1 MNETLTYFAINWL
14 PLLII
19 ASYALAVVA
28 GIAHLRNQFR
38 RRALSANE
46 LLLWVLFVIAVPFGG
61 FIVLIL
67 FSGRGR
73 QKSG

>member
-19 ASYALAVVA
+19 VFYALAVVA
-28 GIAHLRNQFR
+28 GIARLRNQFR
-38 RRALSANE
+38 RQSLLANE

-61 FIVLIL
+61 FLVLIL
-67 FSGRGR
+67 FYNRDKQKRG
-73 QKSG
+73 

>member
-19 ASYALAVVA
+19 VFYALAVAA

-38 RRALSANE
+38 RQSLSANE

-67 FSGRGR
+67 FHNRDKQKRG
-73 QKSG
+73 

>member
-1 MNETLTYFAINWL
+1 MNEMAVRFLLNWL
-14 PLLII
+14 PILII

-38 RRALSANE
+38 RQSLSANE

-61 FIVLIL
+61 FIVLTL
-67 FSGRGR
+67 FHNRDR
-73 QKSG
+73 QKRG

>member
-19 ASYALAVVA
+19 IFYALAVVA
-28 GIAHLRNQFR
+28 GIARLRNQFR
-38 RRALSANE
+38 RQSLSANE
-46 LLLWVLFVIAVPFGG
+46 LLLWILFVIAVPFGG

-67 FSGRGR
+67 FRGK
-73 QKSG
+73 QKRG

>member
-1 MNETLTYFAINWL
+1 MNEMAVRFLVNWL

-46 LLLWVLFVIAVPFGG
+46 LLLWVLFVVFVPFGG
-61 FIVLIL
+61 FLVLIL
-67 FSGRGR
+67 FHNRDKQKRG
-73 QKSG
+73 